1 MNKGGV
7 MMNRV
12 TRLFCLLALLTALPP
27 VHHVLAVNRAEQMDT
42 KAVWG
47 DYTNTLT
54 VGVDVPETSAPLHL
68 FNGHVGPYAV
78 PGSGL
83 EPAIPAGGDYRLEE
97 SAFGQP
103 VARDIPYSGFEEDA
117 DRTARKML
125 YWEAGDASDRFDRN
139 KAAFR
144 YKDLLYGMEGGDS
157 VSKIRA
163 RFENMVDYYGDAE
176 SSRTLEAEK
185 IIRDA
190 LKYNPWHAQL
200 RSDLLDIFYDRAT
213 AEQILA
219 REALVKCY
227 QQRLEPV
234 APGKFVIEGEI
245 EAFESLFPNYR
256 KALLPYFEL
265 IKDPMGVA
273 ADVYSNTPETAPPFG
288 YALLQ
293 SEEPQRSQ
301 YEATFQ
307 KVNNEG
313 TTVSCPVLD
322 DDGNGQV
329 DNRAPKVLYAGY
341 KDLVL
346 VFNLEQDLSKAAV
359 ELARL
364 YVKRGSNGDREKALK
379 LINELQSSTYV
390 EGNVMLGAFPEFVPS
405 SDDTTG
411 FSAAL
416 AGWRV
421 GVTELT
427 STQQFINGKANLLG
441 FDEDFLMLVQSFSQ
455 TGNEFFDSYDAIYE
469 WMTKDDNAPLNWA
482 DISWQYAR
490 ENYDNYRGYC
500 DELAT
505 QFSDKNET
513 YNSRL
518 FEICGKRR
526 GEIGYDTPERNDGC
540 EINLQIQSIDLAQ
553 NKIEQNKQEITNLK
567 KQIEYEVER
576 RGQEK
581 GINNAIGSIYI
592 EYGDKQSDLTMEI
605 GAISA
610 AQALA
615 NAAAEAASSF
625 GDLNIA
631 GGVAHSINAALQA
644 GAEIGKACLQGD
656 KEQLQAEENMK
667 IKAKDDELL
676 DVNSQANIKTW
687 LLQMSSLS
695 LQSSEAVMLLRQE
708 FSRLAA
714 LYNERDEI
722 EREMDECNDLLSE
735 RYFADPIHRLRMQDT
750 VLDAQYA
757 FEESQKWVFY
767 AAKALEYKWNEPFI
781 QPYENINWSTAS
793 IFKLRNATELS
804 AMVRAMQAFDGLH
817 STAGKDD
824 YYDWFSFRDDFLGY
838 KYANGGTVLY
848 YTDPVTGESN
858 LDGKE
863 MLHRY
868 LRRLVEAAGYQSSDR
883 NIYLTLSFSTI
894 RQIPA
899 GFFFQGPQYD
909 DYGNLMAP
917 GMYNDKID
925 WIKINLPGSHTTG
938 KETINGQLSY
948 GGVSMIRNQD
958 MGIVNPED
966 PSRVSGEMTAYSTR
980 YWYWHGASG
989 SWRFTDAM
997 TKPAQMQLSSSN
1009 ESKVPPDS
1017 VSQIN
1022 GFKERSV
1029 AASEWKLVIPLKVD
1043 NVTVLKINE
1052 LDDIEFYVY
1061 HWAYARQ

>member
-1 MNKGGV
+1 V
-7 MMNRV
+7 TMNRIV
-12 TRLFCLLALLTALPP
+12 RLFGLLTM
-27 VHHVLAVNRAEQMDT
+27 VGVLLGGPAVQAVNRAEQMDT

-47 DYTNTLT
+47 DFTNALALT
-54 VGVDVPETSAPLHL
+54 GGESFETSTSVLL

-83 EPAIPAGGDYRLEE
+83 EPTVPGGGDYRLEE
-97 SAFGQP
+97 SAFGQS
-103 VARDIPYSGFEEDA
+103 VSSDIPYPGFEDDA
-117 DRTARKML
+117 DQTARKML
-125 YWEAGDASDRFDRN
+125 YWGAGDASERFNRN

-163 RFENMVDYYGDAE
+163 RFENMADYYADAE

-200 RSDLLDIFYDRAT
+200 RSDLLDIFYDRAV
-213 AEQILA
+213 AEQILS
-219 REALVKCY
+219 REALVACY

-234 APGKFVIEGEI
+234 APGQFVIDGEI
-245 EAFESLFPNYR
+245 ASFESLFPSYH

-273 ADVYSNTPETAPPFG
+273 KEIYSDNPETAPPFG
-288 YALLQ
+288 YTLLQ
-293 SEEPQRSQ
+293 TEEPQRSQ
-301 YEATFQ
+301 YEASFQ
-307 KVNNEG
+307 SAEG
-313 TTVSCPVLD
+313 DKTVERPVLD
-322 DDGNGQV
+322 DDGDGQI
-329 DNRAPKVLYAGY
+329 DKRDPKVLYAGY

-346 VFNLEQDLSKAAV
+346 VFNLEQDLTKAAV
-359 ELARL
+359 ELSRL
-364 YVKRGSNGDREKALK
+364 YVKRGSDEDREKAVN
-379 LINELQSSTYV
+379 LIKGLLSSTYV
-390 EGNVMLGAFPEFVPS
+390 EGNILLGAFPEFVPS
-405 SDDTTG
+405 SNDTTG
-411 FSAAL
+411 FTAAL

-421 GVTELT
+421 GMTELT

-441 FDEDFLMLVQSFSQ
+441 FDDDFLMLVQSFSQ
-455 TGNEFFDSYDAIYE
+455 TGNEYFDSYDAIYE

-482 DISWQYAR
+482 GTSWQSAR
-490 ENYDNYRGYC
+490 DNYDSYRGYC

-518 FEICGKRR
+518 AQICGKRR
-526 GEIGYDTPERNDGC
+526 GEAGYETPERNDGC
-540 EINLQIQSIDLAQ
+540 EINLQIQSIDLAR
-553 NKIEQNKQEITNLK
+553 NKIEQNKQEITNLQ
-567 KQIEYEVER
+567 KQVEYEVER
-576 RGQEK
+576 RGLEE
-581 GINNAIGSIYI
+581 GINGAIGSIYI
-592 EYGDKQSDLTMEI
+592 EYGGKQSDLTMKI

-615 NAAAEAASSF
+615 NEAAEAASSF
-625 GDLNIA
+625 GDGNFW
-631 GGVAHSINAALQA
+631 GGGTHAINAALQA

-656 KEQLQAEENMK
+656 KEELQAEENMK
-667 IKAKDDELL
+667 IKAQDDRLL

-722 EREMDECNDLLSE
+722 EREMDESNEQLSK
-735 RYFADPIHRLRMQDT
+735 RYFADPIHRLRMQDA

-757 FEESQKWVFY
+757 FEEAQKWVFY
-767 AAKALEYKWNEPFI
+767 SAKALEYKWNEPFVHT
-781 QPYENINWSTAS
+781 YENINWSTAS
-793 IFKLRNATELS
+793 VFKLRNATELS
-804 AMVRAMQAFDGLH
+804 SMVRAMQNFDGLH
-817 STAGKDD
+817 STAGRDD

-838 KYANGGTVLY
+838 KYANGGTVLF

-868 LRRLVEAAGYQSSDR
+868 LRRLVEAAGYQTNDR
-883 NIYLTLSFSTI
+883 NVYLTLNFSTI

-925 WIKINLPGSHTTG
+925 WLKINLPGSHTTG
-938 KETINGQLSY
+938 KDSINGQLSY

-958 MGIVNPED
+958 MGIVNPQD

-980 YWYWHGASG
+980 YWYWHGASA

-997 TKPAQMQLSSSN
+997 TKPAQMQLSSSS
-1009 ESKVPPDS
+1009 ESRVPPDT

-1043 NVTVLKINE
+1043 NVTVLKIEE